1 MLLRGGAAAA
11 LLLSAAD
18 WTRAQSVTGAQTT
31 VSAEEAAT
39 PGWVFAPSIG
49 VGASYDTNVLLLA
62 VPDNPPRDS
71 GIPLTPRASLDYS
84 GRRTNFGA
92 QYDGSFL
99 MYQDLRELNSSDHQ
113 GGAHFRH
120 RLSRRATLFGQE
132 SLTHA
137 STTAGLMISGVP
149 FYRLGSVS
157 NAIGGGVDVLLSR
170 RTTLHSSYSHNF
182 VSFDSFDRLPEAPP
196 LAGGYSHDVT
206 ASLSQAISP
215 TVTIGGDY
223 ELTRAVLAD
232 GEDRFFIQTTTMT
245 VEFHASRQ
253 VVLSG
258 FAGVSHVTASATQGP
273 RTGPALRAAV
283 TRRDRR
289 TLLIASY
296 ERTFV
301 PSYGF
306 GGTFPN
312 QQFQGVLRVPFW
324 RNRAY
329 VEGSLTRFDNQPIEP
344 TEDKLRSLFVG
355 GLLGYRATRWV
366 NVQGFYR
373 RTQQNVRGELRRD
386 EFGVQVVAAT
396 SLRLR

>member
-1 MLLRGGAAAA
+1 MLLRGGAVAAI
-11 LLLSAAD
+11 LLAAAD
-18 WTRAQSVTGAQTT
+18 WTRAQGVTGGQATVTT
-31 VSAEEAAT
+31 EEVAT
-39 PGWVFAPSIG
+39 PGWIFAPSIG
-49 VGASYDTNVLLLA
+49 VGAFHDSNVLLLA
-62 VPDNPPRDS
+62 VPDDPPRDS
-71 GIPLTPRASLDYS
+71 GMPVRPHARLDYG

-92 QYDGSFL
+92 GYDGSFL
-99 MYQDLRELNSSDHQ
+99 LYQDLRELNSSDHQ
-113 GGAHFRH
+113 VGAHFSH

-132 SLTHA
+132 NLTHA

-157 NAIGGGVDVLLSR
+157 NAIAGGVDVLLSR
-170 RTTLHSSYSHNF
+170 RTTLHSSYSHDL
-182 VSFDSFDRLPEAPP
+182 VSFDSFVRLPATPP

-223 ELTRAVLAD
+223 EITRAVLAD
-232 GEDRFFIQTTTMT
+232 GEDRFFIHTTTMT
-245 VEFHASRQ
+245 VAFHASRQ

-258 FAGVSHVTASATQGP
+258 FAGICHVTASATQDP

-296 ERTFV
+296 ERTFL

-306 GGTFPN
+306 GGTFSN
-312 QQFQGVLRVPFW
+312 QEWRGVLRVPFG

-344 TEDKLRSLFVG
+344 TQDKLRSLYAG
-355 GLLGYRATRWV
+355 GLLGYRATRWA
-366 NVQGFYR
+366 NVEAFYR
-373 RTQQNVRGELRRD
+373 RSEQNLRGQLRRD